1 MHTIYWPPKGWQW
14 QEHPCHRPRA
24 GRKAGNETDLQGTP
38 SNWQRRRIETE
49 LRTRLLL
56 DAA

>member
-1 MHTIYWPPKGWQW
+1 LPSASRWPQDR
-14 QEHPCHRPRA
+14 QDSAFRLI
-24 GRKAGNETDLQGTP
+24 ETDLKGTP